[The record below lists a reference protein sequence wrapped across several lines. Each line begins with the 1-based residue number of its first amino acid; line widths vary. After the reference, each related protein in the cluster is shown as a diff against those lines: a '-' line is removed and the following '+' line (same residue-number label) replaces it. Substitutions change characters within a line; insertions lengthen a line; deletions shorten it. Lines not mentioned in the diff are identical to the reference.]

1 MELVVENLS
10 TNKGMVQ
17 ACQLKWS
24 TSWCFVVDAP
34 KGSILCGSFD
44 IEALNGFGLP
54 AAKIVPQPG
63 EPAYTVGQFVE
74 RKITHVNALAEAL
87 GVAPGM
93 SVQEAVE
100 ALS

>member
-1 MELVVENLS
+1 MEVYIENVPTS
-10 TNKGMVQ
+10 KGSVQ

-34 KGSILCGSFD
+34 RGSIVCGSFD

-54 AAKIVPQPG
+54 AAKIVPEPG
-63 EPAYTVGQFVE
+63 KPAYTVAQFVE
-74 RKITHVNALAEAL
+74 RRITHVNAMAAEL
-87 GVAPGM
+87 GVTPGM
-93 SVQEAVE
+93 SVQEAAE

>member
-1 MELVVENLS
+1 MEFVVENLQ
-10 TNKGMVQ
+10 TGKGTVQ

-44 IEALNGFGLP
+44 IEALDGFGLP
-54 AAKIVPQPG
+54 AAKIVPEPG
-63 EPAYTVGQFVE
+63 KPAYTVGQFVE

-93 SVQEAVE
+93 SVSEAAE
-100 ALS
+100 KLS

>member
-1 MELVVENLS
+1 MELYVENVH
-10 TNKGMVQ
+10 TAKGVVQ

-44 IEALNGFGLP
+44 TDALNGFGLP
-54 AAKIVPQPG
+54 AAKIVPEPG
-63 EPAYTVGQFVE
+63 KPAYTVTEFVQ
-74 RKITHVNALAEAL
+74 RRITHVNALAAAL
-87 GVAPGM
+87 GVKPGM

-100 ALS
+100 RLS

>member
-1 MELVVENLS
+1 MEFVVENLQ
-10 TNKGMVQ
+10 TGKGTVQ

-54 AAKIVPQPG
+54 AAKIVPEPG
-63 EPAYTVGQFVE
+63 KPAYTVGQFVE

-93 SVQEAVE
+93 SVGEAVE
-100 ALS
+100 KLS